1 MSVKE
6 ILEEIPNLSEA
17 DRNLVWK
24 KLEETDSFDSALNE
38 GVDLGVW
45 DRLRDSAEKEIGK
58 GKSFRCP

>member
-6 ILEEIPNLSEA
+6 ILEEIPKLSDA
-17 DRNLVWK
+17 DRDLVWK

-45 DRLRDSAEKEIGK
+45 DRLREEAEKEIRT